1 VWGTRPY
8 REERSQAEARATQA
22 GRQECRGQVLDAGGE
37 LVGPLL
43 LDSVVAYLLG
53 FPGANVA
60 DFAVVVVVPALAWD
74 GIGDG
79 FAKFVR
85 RGGADNG
92 ESIESALASGAT
104 GVGHDG
110 VEDIVGSGAVIAA
123 EILTGGGAV
132 AHGDGGAGREIE
144 EIKSVG
150 GGGGKDASID
160 LRLKHLLD
168 GGVVDGVAGLGR
180 SEIKGTDARAVANGL
195 AGDAVLS
202 ELVDE
207 GTGEDEIEEG
217 DELLGKRSVSS
228 GLPGVAP
235 EDAEDLDVGEQR
247 AIAVSELRGGSR
259 RVADVRVERHNADG
273 MLGFG
278 FGGGGGGF
286 LARSMRGHTGLLVGA
301 PDGGLEEARAV
312 KKG

>member
-1 VWGTRPY
+1 MPK
-8 REERSQAEARATQA
+8 
-22 GRQECRGQVLDAGGE
+22 
-37 LVGPLL
+37 
-43 LDSVVAYLLG
+43 LLG
-53 FPGANVA
+53 FPGADVA
-60 DFAVVVVVPALAWD
+60 DFAVIVVVPALAWD

-85 RGGADNG
+85 RGGADNR

-123 EILTGGGAV
+123 EILAGGGAV
-132 AHGDGGAGREIE
+132 AHGHGGAGRKIE

-235 EDAEDLDVGEQR
+235 EDAEDLNVGEQR
-247 AIAVSELRGGSR
+247 ATAVSELRGRSR

-278 FGGGGGGF
+278 SGGGGGF
-286 LARSMRGHTGLLVGA
+286 LARSTRGHTGLLVGA